1 MFPLQVSQN
10 GLDIV
15 GYLIDRLAS
24 EFKPYLNTV
33 LTSVLDRLGDTRLE
47 VREKANI
54 VLCKLMDA
62 TVTPQQLFEKISPG
76 FSHKNSR
83 VREEVLL
90 LLQNTLNA
98 HGASALTVSKL
109 IPAIVTSTSDPQA
122 AVRDAAINTLVEIY
136 RSVIVAMIA
145 GVSDSRHACNELV
158 ILRAFLVTTHTPDI
172 FDYSC

>member
-1 MFPLQVSQN
+1 MQVSQN
-10 GLDIV
+10 GLDVV
-15 GYLIDRLAS
+15 GYLIDRLAN

-33 LTSVLDRLGDTRLE
+33 LTSVVDRLGDTRPE

-62 TVTPQQLFEKISPG
+62 TVSPQQLFEKISSG

-98 HGASALTVSKL
+98 HGAAQLTVSKL
-109 IPAIVTSTSDPQA
+109 IPNIVTSTSDPQA
-122 AVRDAAINTLVEIY
+122 AVRDAAIQTLVEIY
-136 RSVIVAMIA
+136 R
-145 GVSDSRHACNELV
+145 
-158 ILRAFLVTTHTPDI
+158 
-172 FDYSC
+172 

>member
-1 MFPLQVSQN
+1 MSQN

-15 GYLIDRLAS
+15 GLLIDRLAS

-33 LTSVLDRLGDTRLE
+33 ISSVLDRLGDTRAE

-62 TVTPQQLFEKISPG
+62 TVTPAQLFEKIQPG

-83 VREEVLL
+83 VKEEVLL

-98 HGASALTVSKL
+98 HGAGQLTVSKL
-109 IPAIVTSTSDPQA
+109 IPSIVTCSSDSNA
-122 AVRDAAINTLVEIY
+122 AVRDAAITTLVEIY
-136 RSVIVAMIA
+136 RSAQAIV
-145 GVSDSRHACNELV
+145 L
-158 ILRAFLVTTHTPDI
+158 
-172 FDYSC
+172 